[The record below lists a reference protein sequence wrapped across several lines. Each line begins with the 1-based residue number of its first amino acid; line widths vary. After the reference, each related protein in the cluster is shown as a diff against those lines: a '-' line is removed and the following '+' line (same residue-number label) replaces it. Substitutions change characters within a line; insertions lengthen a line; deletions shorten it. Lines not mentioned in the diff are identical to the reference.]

1 MRQPEV
7 TILLLC
13 CRVYLQTS
21 SISTLCTYISGRPVN
36 WQKVYGLCARHR
48 IRPVAFHVLNKLK
61 DIVPPEALQLFKAYC
76 REFSVFAFDRK
87 MVTEHIVSRLR
98 QQGATARFYKGM
110 DFSQLVYNDIAM
122 REFTD
127 MDIIIREDQVST
139 VVSVM
144 QSEGYEMHQEKYFSI
159 YPDHFKDHI
168 KEVVFGKP
176 CARGKWLSFEF
187 HYRPPET
194 LTSVQYRFDQLLGS
208 DYLSGRPFTYE
219 DYYRLML
226 VNNGA
231 SDFYPHLRS
240 LLDMALLYDHGP
252 YKIPPELQGFEDLW
266 MQLASGL
273 LGVPAIA
280 SGPVPGKT
288 CELLMKR
295 LLEDPPPVENK
306 FLQLAFIRLSF
317 MTSLKAK
324 YAVFVQYIRFLLRP
338 NGEDI
343 MRLRLPFFF
352 LYYFTKPFRLTL
364 GLFRRSR

>member
-1 MRQPEV
+1 MNQPEV

-13 CRVYLQTS
+13 CRVYLQSS
-21 SISTLCTYISGRPVN
+21 SISTLCTFISGHSID
-36 WQKVYGLCARHR
+36 WQRVYKLCARHR
-48 IRPVAFHVLNKLK
+48 IRPVAFHVLNRLK
-61 DIVPPEALQLFKAYC
+61 GIVPPEALQPFKAYC

-87 MVTEHIVSRLR
+87 READHIVARLK
-98 QQGATARFYKGM
+98 QHGAAARFYKGM
-110 DFSQLVYNDIAM
+110 DFSQLIYGDIAM

-127 MDIIIREDQVST
+127 MDIIIREDQVPT

-144 QSEGYEMHQEKYFSI
+144 QAEGYEMHQEKYFSI

-168 KEVVFGKP
+168 KEVVFGKR

-194 LTSVQYRFDQLLGS
+194 LTSVQYHFNGLLGK
-208 DYLSGRPFTYE
+208 DYLSGRPFTHQ

-240 LLDMALLYDHGP
+240 LLDMALLYRHGP
-252 YKIPPELQGFEDLW
+252 YRVVPKLQGFEDLW
-266 MQLASGL
+266 MQLASDL
-273 LGVPAIA
+273 LGIPAYA
-280 SGPVPGKT
+280 TGPVPEKT
-288 CELLMKR
+288 YQLLRKR
-295 LLEDPPPVENK
+295 LLEDPPPAENK
-306 FLQLAFIRLSF
+306 FLQLAFIRLTF
-317 MTSLKAK
+317 MTTLKAK
-324 YAVFVQYIRFLLRP
+324 YAVFTQYLRFLLRP

-343 MRLRLPFFF
+343 MRVRLPYFF
-352 LYYFTKPFRLTL
+352 LYYFTKPFRLTF

>member
-21 SISTLCTYISGRPVN
+21 SISTLSTFISGHSID
-36 WQKVYGLCARHR
+36 WQVLYKLCVRHR
-48 IRPVAFHVLNKLK
+48 IRPVVYAVLNRLK
-61 DIVPPEALQLFKAYC
+61 GIVPPEALQLFKAYC

-87 MVTEHIVSRLR
+87 MVTEYIIDRLG
-98 QQGATARFYKGM
+98 QQGVTARFYKGM
-110 DFSQLVYNDIAM
+110 DFAQLVYGDIAM

-127 MDIIIREDQVST
+127 MDIIIPEDQVST

-144 QSEGYEMHQEKYFSI
+144 QAEGYEMHQEQYFSS
-159 YPDHFKDHI
+159 YPNHFKDHI

-176 CARGKWLSFEF
+176 CSRGKWLSFEF

-194 LTSVQYRFDQLLGS
+194 LTSAQYQFDQLLGR
-208 DYLSGRPFTYE
+208 DYLTGVPFTHE

-240 LLDMALLYDHGP
+240 LLDMALLYRQGP
-252 YKIPPELQGFEDLW
+252 HKVPPELQGFEDLW
-266 MQLASGL
+266 MQLAAEL

-280 SGPVPGKT
+280 GRPVPGKT
-288 CELLMKR
+288 CQLLMKR
-295 LLEDPPPVENK
+295 LLQEPSPAENK

-324 YAVFVQYIRFLLRP
+324 YAVFIQYIGFLLRP

-343 MRLRLPFFF
+343 MSLRLPWFF

>member
-13 CRVYLQTS
+13 CRAYLQTS
-21 SISTLCTYISGRPVN
+21 SISTLCTFISSHSIN
-36 WQKVYGLCARHR
+36 WQRVYKLSARHR
-48 IRPVAFHVLNKLK
+48 IRPVTFHVLNRLK
-61 DIVPPEALQLFKAYC
+61 GIVPPEALQLFRAYC
-76 REFSVFAFDRK
+76 HEFSVFAFDRK
-87 MVTEHIVSRLR
+87 RVTEYIVSRLR
-98 QQGATARFYKGM
+98 QHGITARFYKGM
-110 DFSQLVYNDIAM
+110 DFAQLVYGDIGM

-127 MDIIIREDQVST
+127 MDIIIPEEQVST

-144 QSEGYEMHQEKYFSI
+144 QAEGYEMHQEKYFSS
-159 YPDHFKDHI
+159 YPDHFKYHI

-194 LTSVQYRFDQLLGS
+194 LTSVQYQFNELLGN
-208 DYLSGRPFTYE
+208 DYLSGIPFTQE

-240 LLDMALLYDHGP
+240 LLDMALLYRRGP
-252 YKIPPELQGFEDLW
+252 YKTPPELQGFEDLW
-266 MQLASGL
+266 MQLAADL
-273 LGVPAIA
+273 LGIPAA
-280 SGPVPGKT
+280 APRSVPGKT
-288 CELLMKR
+288 YQLLMKR
-295 LLEDPPPVENK
+295 LLEEPPPAENK
-306 FLQLAFIRLSF
+306 FLQLAFIRLTFVS
-317 MTSLKAK
+317 SLKAK
-324 YAVFVQYIRFLLRP
+324 YAIFIQYLRFLLRP
-338 NGEDI
+338 NGEDV
-343 MRLRLPFFF
+343 MRIRLPYFF